1 MLAVHD
7 LRYEYVCYLMRHAT
21 NVVTDVLELISLPLA
36 TQANT
41 TQYFLDL
48 HVTVI
53 MQYVW
58 ET

>member
-53 MQYVW
+53 MQYV
-58 ET
+58 